1 MKNVVNFMNYPAVF
15 NDTPFY
21 EDFYSHLEG
30 AKGMNKAEYNLIIS
44 KRDVTLYVNNK
55 MIPHTGFKITNLKK
69 YFGIKGKGQNLLNSF
84 MEVFNQYFAL
94 VNEMNEKDPKWKES
108 ESISFRI
115 DD

>member
-44 KRDVTLYVNNK
+44 KRDVKLYVNNK
-55 MIPHTGFKITNLKK
+55 MIPHAGFKITNLKK

-94 VNEMNEKDPKWKES
+94 VNEMNEKAKIGPVE
-108 ESISFRI
+108 ITAF
-115 DD
+115 